1 MHWTSFSSLSLALF
15 CGTFV
20 CPANEQVAFGQ
31 QTAQQQT
38 AQRATVGNYPPNFET
53 ARREVYKTVGDVEIP
68 LYIFEPEDAASSLP
82 RPAIIFFFG
91 GGWTSG
97 TPKQFEQHC
106 LHLAQRGMVAIA
118 ADYRVASRHQV
129 KPVDCVRDGQAAIRW
144 IRENAGRL
152 HIDAEKIVAAGGSAG
167 GHVAA
172 CTGLLDDLN
181 PTEQGGTAIESDTA
195 SRPNALALFNPAVVL
210 AAVEGQDDFFSNKGI
225 ANRLGVPAESLS
237 PYHNISEH
245 APPTIIFHGTGDK
258 TVPFWTVE
266 KFTSKMKSLG
276 NRCELK
282 SFANQ
287 PHGFF
292 NYGRGNGSNYLTT
305 LRQLDEFLVSLEY
318 LAKPARVNPLEQ
330 IDDTPGLPRVLLI
343 GDSISM
349 GYTLPVRQLLAG
361 QANVHRPA
369 ENGGPTTNGLEKLK
383 QWLGDGQ
390 WDLIHLNFGLH
401 DLKFI
406 GPEGQNL
413 ADPEDPANK
422 RQVPLDEYEKNL
434 RALVLQLQATGAK
447 LIWRNTTPVP
457 PGARGRVVGDAAK
470 YNEVAAG
477 IMKEQGIQIHD
488 MYGYVR
494 PRMSNIML
502 KTNVH
507 FTRAGY
513 EQLAGE
519 VATVIRK
526 ALDTSDD

>member
-1 MHWTSFSSLSLALF
+1 MHWTSLTGLSLALF
-15 CGTFV
+15 CSTFIW
-20 CPANEQVAFGQ
+20 PTSHQAAFGQ
-31 QTAQQQT
+31 QQAVR
-38 AQRATVGNYPPNFET
+38 RATAGNYPPSFET

-68 LYIFEPEDAASSLP
+68 LYIFEPENLDSSPP
-82 RPAIIFFFG
+82 RPAIVFFFG

-129 KPVDCVRDGQAAIRW
+129 KAVECVRDGQAAIRW
-144 IRENAGRL
+144 VRENATRL
-152 HIDAEKIVAAGGSAG
+152 NIDAEKIVAAGGSAG

-181 PTEQGGTAIESDTA
+181 PTEPSDTA
-195 SRPNALALFNPAVVL
+195 AADKALSRPNALALFNPAVVL
-210 AAVEGQDDFFSNKGI
+210 APVEGQEDFFSNKGI
-225 ANRLGVPAESLS
+225 ANRLGVPPESLS
-237 PYHNISEH
+237 PYHHIGEN
-245 APPTIIFHGTGDK
+245 APPTIIFHGTTDK

-266 KFTSKMKSLG
+266 KFTSQMKAHG

-282 SFANQ
+282 SFTNQ

-292 NYGRGNGSNYLTT
+292 NFGRGNGSNYLTT
-305 LRQLDEFLVSLEY
+305 TRQLDEFLVSLDY
-318 LAKPARVNPLEQ
+318 LPKPARANPLEQ
-330 IDDTPGLPRVLLI
+330 INDTPGLPRVLLI

-361 QANVHRPA
+361 KANVHRPA
-369 ENGGPTTNGLEKLK
+369 ENGGPTTNGLKKLK

-401 DLKFI
+401 DLKFM
-406 GPEGQNL
+406 GPDGQNL
-413 ADPEDPANK
+413 ADPKDPANK
-422 RQVPLDEYEKNL
+422 RQVALDEYEKNL

-470 YNEVAAG
+470 YNEVAAK
-477 IMKEQGIQIHD
+477 IMQEQGIPIHD

-494 PRMSNIML
+494 PRMGDIML
-502 KTNVH
+502 NANVH
-507 FTRAGY
+507 FTPAGS

-519 VATVIRK
+519 VATVILK
-526 ALDTSDD
+526 ALETSND